1 MSYSHYISLLN
12 HAVSYFKNNWVKRAD
27 VRNWWQGASP
37 CMPITNNGLERAN
50 AILKGESGTQGDKL
64 GLQELLDQVMFFSFT
79 FSPKIVRIR
88 KFCLLNRTKY
98 SAIRNEK

>member
-1 MSYSHYISLLN
+1 MGLFCRKWEEEKVISDKHTKEAMTN
-12 HAVSYFKNNWVKRAD
+12 AVSYLKNNWVKRAD
-27 VRNWWQGASP
+27 IRNWWQGASP

-79 FSPKIVRIR
+79 FSQKIVRIR
-88 KFCLLNRTKY
+88 IL
-98 SAIRNEK
+98 SA